1 MEAREMP
8 EASAP
13 PPDDSYLNKVIEA
26 AVRVGLVL
34 ILLLW
39 CFTIVRPFITP
50 VVWGVILAVAVFPAY
65 RWLTA
70 KLAGR
75 EKLAAAILTVLG
87 LAVVLVPAILF
98 AESLVDSGQQ
108 IAQKTDLDSIEVPTP
123 PAEVKDWPLIGGSV
137 YELWSQASN
146 NLESLVVKFAPQLR
160 AAAMWLVGA
169 IVGLGLA
176 IAQSLL
182 SIVIAAVMLVGA
194 SGGAQAATRFSKRIA
209 GASGDKFV
217 KMATQTI
224 RSVAV
229 GIIGVAIIQASLVAV
244 GLLAVGVPHAGVWS
258 LLCLFL
264 AVLQLPPLLVV
275 APIIVYVFSYAST
288 PVAVIF
294 AIWEI
299 AASSS
304 DTFLKPILLARGVEV
319 PMLVI
324 FMGAIGGFM
333 AAGFVGL
340 FVGGVVLSLGYEL
353 ARTWISEQ
361 VDSDEATA
369 EAVAE

>member
-1 MEAREMP
+1 
-8 EASAP
+8 
-13 PPDDSYLNKVIEA
+13 
-26 AVRVGLVL
+26 
-34 ILLLW
+34 
-39 CFTIVRPFITP
+39 
-50 VVWGVILAVAVFPAY
+50 
-65 RWLTA
+65 
-70 KLAGR
+70 
-75 EKLAAAILTVLG
+75 
-87 LAVVLVPAILF
+87 
-98 AESLVDSGQQ
+98 
-108 IAQKTDLDSIEVPTP
+108 
-123 PAEVKDWPLIGGSV
+123 
-137 YELWSQASN
+137 
-146 NLESLVVKFAPQLR
+146 
-160 AAAMWLVGA
+160 MWLVGA

-176 IAQSLL
+176 IVQSLL
-182 SIVIAAVMLVGA
+182 SIVIAGVMLVGA
-194 SGGAQAATRFSKRIA
+194 SGGAQAATTFSKRIA
-209 GASGDKFV
+209 GASGDKFIQ
-217 KMATQTI
+217 MAAQTI

-229 GIIGVAIIQASLVAV
+229 GIVGVAIIQASLVGV
-244 GLLAVGVPHAGVWS
+244 GLLAAGVPHAGVWS

-294 AIWEI
+294 TIWEI

-353 ARTWISEQ
+353 ARTWISEEA
-361 VDSDEATA
+361 DTDEATA